1 MSSPQ
6 RWTDPV
12 TISENGNRMVVE
24 TTYDNGDRCQM
35 IFVRHAGDTWMV
47 TLCHPGMPAIVLP
60 AEHATALAYGLRR
73 GV

>member
-1 MSSPQ
+1 VSSPQ

-12 TISENGNRMVVE
+12 TISENGDRIVVE

-35 IFVRHAGDTWMV
+35 IFVRAGANWLI

-60 AEHATALAYGLRR
+60 AEHATALAYALRR

>member
-1 MSSPQ
+1 VSSPQ

-12 TISENGNRMVVE
+12 TISENGDRMVVE

-35 IFVRHAGDTWMV
+35 IFVRAGTAWLI

-60 AEHATALAYGLRR
+60 SEHATALAYGLRR
-73 GV
+73 GA